1 MSARTPR
8 TPRTSRT
15 AARHLGLAVLALAV
29 LFATG
34 FTVVEANVLGMGDRF
49 DRLASRVENFVDP
62 PPRRSTLPTVV
73 VTPAPTPTTPA
84 AVATTPPP
92 TSAPSATAVPTPTPV
107 ARAPVDIA
115 LVDDHAA
122 VFATQLT
129 NEDCAVAGTQMVLA
143 ILGLG
148 DTSEGFQQQIKD
160 RIGEWEAFD
169 DSQNGGWGPAAVGLA
184 LADYGATGYEVRAYD
199 SYTDA
204 LRASAVAISQFD
216 KPVVLFPW
224 WGAHTWVM
232 TGYRADADPT
242 VFDDASISGAYILDP
257 WYPRTSSIW
266 GPSDGPG
273 NFEDLSELERN
284 WPAFQGPPGY
294 EAVGPG
300 WTRPEG
306 SYPDRDGRFVILV
319 PTTPRT

>member
-1 MSARTPR
+1 MTRRPPR
-8 TPRTSRT
+8 RNWSRI
-15 AARHLGLAVLALAV
+15 GLAALALVV

-34 FTVVEANVLGMGDRF
+34 FTVVEGNVLGMGDRF
-49 DRLASRVENFVDP
+49 SRLASRMETLVDP

-73 VTPAPTPTTPA
+73 VTPAPTARSTS
-84 AVATTPPP
+84 PP
-92 TSAPSATAVPTPTPV
+92 SPTPTLASSAAAAATAAPTATPPV
-107 ARAPVDIA
+107 REPVDA
-115 LVDDHAA
+115 AVVEDHAA
-122 VFATQLT
+122 VFASQLT
-129 NEDCAVAGTQMVLA
+129 TEDCAVAGTQMVLA

-148 DTSEGFQQQIKD
+148 DTSQALQQEIKD
-160 RIGEWEAFD
+160 RIGEWEAFE

-204 LRASAVAISQFD
+204 LRASAMAISEFD

-232 TGYRADADPT
+232 TGYRADGDPRL
-242 VFDDASISGAYILDP
+242 FDDAVISGAYILDP
-257 WYPRTSSIW
+257 WYPRVSSIW
-266 GPSDGPG
+266 GASDGPG
-273 NFEDLSELERN
+273 NFEDLQELERN
-284 WPAFQGPPGY
+284 WPAFEGPPGY
-294 EAVGPG
+294 EAIGPG

-306 SYPDRDGRFVILV
+306 AYPDRDGRFVILV